1 MTSVGKDVGPVQHLR
16 DAMEPVQPEHDD
28 LKVVRHE
35 GEGAYAVVVVPDY
48 LAELF
53 LCDKES
59 AKHPYD
65 VSPDPKRKVYGNYYA
80 TLFSLRT
87 PGEHSAALTL
97 LWAKESEKWKIIAYE
112 LLAP

>member
-1 MTSVGKDVGPVQHLR
+1 MLDRFSIC
-16 DAMEPVQPEHDD
+16 AMPWNPCRLKHDD
-28 LKVVRHE
+28 LKVLSHE
-35 GEGAYAVVVVPDY
+35 GEGAYTVAAVPDY

-65 VSPDPKRKVYGNYYA
+65 ESADQRKVYGNYYA
-80 TLFSLRT
+80 TLFILRI

-97 LWAKESEKWKIIAYE
+97 LWTREGGNWKIIAYE
-112 LLAP
+112 LPAP